1 MANSTIG
8 FQGLTLTAVPV
19 TTFAG
24 AVATISA
31 GTAVAGIL
39 DPGGGINRTYS
50 PYAVGYTGSSGPQ
63 TGDTAAT
70 WLPAVSAAG
79 LVGVSVND
87 QYWQPVFQ
95 GGTSQVPQPNNKVGQ
110 VILNLVPATKDAVRA
125 SSVMNFRLSPN
136 AIVFTTT
143 STF

>member
-1 MANSTIG
+1 MANSTTG

-19 TTFAG
+19 VTFAG

-31 GTAVAGIL
+31 GTAVAAIL
-39 DPGGGINRTYS
+39 DPAGGINRVYN
-50 PYAVGYTGSSGPQ
+50 PYTVGYSGASGPQ
-63 TGDTAAT
+63 TSDTAAT
-70 WLPAVSAAG
+70 WLPTVSAAG
-79 LVGVSVND
+79 LVGVVVND
-87 QYWQPVFQ
+87 QYWAAVPGV
-95 GGTSQVPQPNNKVGQ
+95 SQAANNKVGQ
-110 VILNLVPATKDAVRA
+110 VLLNLVPAAKDAVRA